1 VSNVACGFDIMGF
14 ALEQPG
20 DRVTVRF
27 AGDPGV
33 RICLKGNGS
42 QSLPLDPRENTA
54 GMPVLAMMKDFA
66 PDRGVEVEIEKGLPI
81 GSGIGSSAASAVAAT
96 VACDALLG
104 CRLRREQILNYA
116 IEGERIASGAVH
128 VDNLAPSLWGGF
140 VLIRGYEPIDLVHLP
155 VPDNLWCA
163 IVCPD
168 IQIRTKEA
176 RELIPN
182 SIPLRDVI
190 RQTGNAAGLVAG
202 LMSGNYELIGRSL
215 HDAIAEPARACLIPG
230 FLDLKNAAL
239 KAGALGCSI
248 SGSGPALFALA
259 GSRAFA
265 ESAQHAMLK
274 TLVGRSA
281 PLLSFVSTVA
291 KRGAYIVD

>member
-1 VSNVACGFDIMGF
+1 
-14 ALEQPG
+14 
-20 DRVTVRF
+20 
-27 AGDPGV
+27 
-33 RICLKGNGS
+33 
-42 QSLPLDPRENTA
+42 LP
-54 GMPVLAMMKDFA
+54 
-66 PDRGVEVEIEKGLPI
+66 
-81 GSGIGSSAASAVAAT
+81 
-96 VACDALLG
+96 
-104 CRLRREQILNYA
+104 REQILNYA

-176 RELIPN
+176 RELLPK

-239 KAGALGCSI
+239 RAGALGCSI

-259 GSRAFA
+259 ESRSHA
-265 ESAQHAMLK
+265 ESVEQAMLK
-274 TLVGRSA
+274 TLDGRSA
-281 PLLSFVSTVA
+281 PLLSFVSSVA